1 MGSEARNVELLK
13 EAYKCWSDNKG
24 GCADRWIEL
33 CDPNIKFGSLM
44 DAAVPPV
51 NYMTAYSSRAQ
62 LKSYFDG
69 LSRDWEM
76 ISSDAEHF
84 VAQGD
89 RVVVL
94 GHCKWRH
101 KESKVEVDT
110 RKADSWRIVDD
121 KAVEFF
127 EFYDTAKVL
136 SAVCGKTPQQ
146 TFAMLTQP
154 A

>member
-1 MGSEARNVELLK
+1 MTDEAANVAMLK

-24 GCADRWIEL
+24 TCADHWIEI

-44 DAAVPPV
+44 EAAVPPV
-51 NYMTAYSSRAQ
+51 KYLTAYSSRDK
-62 LKSYFDG
+62 LRDYFG
-69 LSRDWEM
+69 ELTKDWEM
-76 ISSDAEHF
+76 MNYVVDHF

-89 RVVVL
+89 RVVML

-101 KESKVEVDT
+101 RTQDVEVDT
-110 RKADSWRIVDD
+110 PKADSWRIVNG

-127 EFYDTAKVL
+127 EYYDTAKVL

-146 TFAMLTQP
+146 TFAILTAQ